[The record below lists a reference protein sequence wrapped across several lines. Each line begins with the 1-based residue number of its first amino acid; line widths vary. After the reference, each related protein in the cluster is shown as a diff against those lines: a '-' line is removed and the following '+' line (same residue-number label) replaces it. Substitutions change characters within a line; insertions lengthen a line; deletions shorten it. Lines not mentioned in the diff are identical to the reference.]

1 MADRTIGGLQEA
13 PIGALPGIADLY
25 DDSLLPV
32 EQQGEAR
39 KMTGAQ
45 WKRYAQAGVSGYVEG
60 AKEAAKAAADSAAAA
75 EKSAENAAGSAGEAA
90 GSAQSAKEYSG
101 KPPVIR
107 DGTWWTW
114 NAERKEYVDT
124 GEAAR
129 GERGEIGPPGIQGI
143 PGDQGIQGETGAG
156 IQSIER
162 TGGDGSPGTVDT
174 YTITM
179 TDGSNATF
187 SVYNGADG
195 TSFTV
200 LGRYGT
206 LDELIEAHPVGSK
219 SDAWAVGSAED
230 NDVYLW
236 DVDAQTWRNIGSLQ
250 GPPGPAGADGAP
262 GRDGADGKSAYQ
274 IAVDGGFSGDEEE
287 WLASLK
293 GEDGAQGA
301 DGTQGPAGADGKSA
315 YQIAVDGGFSGDE
328 EEWLASLKGEDG
340 AQGADGTQGP
350 AGADGKT
357 AYQYAVDGGYTGTE
371 EEFRALMGSG
381 PWLPL
386 EGGVMKGK
394 ISGIVT
400 PIEGADA
407 ANKAYV
413 DNKLINPVFRGY
425 FSHNR
430 VNGSPI
436 GNNSIAIGAG
446 IVASGHSSFAEG
458 ESTKASG
465 RWSHAAGLF
474 TEATAD
480 FSYSGGRYTK
490 AAAAIQT
497 AIGDYNV
504 VYAGQSEY
512 SRNESAIFIVG
523 KGDSESYR
531 ANALRVSTTG
541 VYASG
546 SYNAFGADYAELF
559 EWADGNPDK
568 EDRAGRFVTLDGE
581 KIRLAGPGEDYV
593 LGIISGSPSVIGD
606 VHDDQ
611 WAGMYLYDIFGR
623 PLWEDVEVPAVTM
636 EMPGPEDPERTVPQ
650 VVIPAHTERRQKL
663 NPDYDSEMTYLPR
676 TQRPEWDAVGLLGKL
691 VAVDDGSC
699 QVNSWCTAGEGG
711 VAVHSEART
720 RFRVMARLDEN
731 HVRLMVLQTA

>member
-301 DGTQGPAGADGKSA
+301 DGTQGPAGADGK
-315 YQIAVDGGFSGDE
+315 
-328 EEWLASLKGEDG
+328 
-340 AQGADGTQGP
+340 
-350 AGADGKT
+350 T

-436 GNNSIAIGAG
+436 GSNSIAIGSG

-523 KGDSESYR
+523 KGVSESYR

-546 SYNAFGADYAELF
+546 SYNASGADYAELF

-568 EDRAGRFVTLDGE
+568 EDRAGRVVTLDGE

-636 EMPGPEDPERTVPQ
+636 EMPGPKDPERTVPQ

>member
-1 MADRTIGGLQEA
+1 MADRTIGGLQES

-60 AKEAAKAAADSAAAA
+60 AKEAAKAAAESAAAA

-179 TDGSNATF
+179 TDGSEATF

-206 LDELIEAHPVGSK
+206 LDELMAAHPAGSEG
-219 SDAWAVGSAED
+219 DAWAVGSAED

-236 DVDAQTWRNIGSLQ
+236 DVDAQAWQNIGSLQ

-262 GRDGADGKSAYQ
+262 GRD
-274 IAVDGGFSGDEEE
+274 
-287 WLASLK
+287 
-293 GEDGAQGA
+293 
-301 DGTQGPAGADGKSA
+301 GADGKSA

-436 GNNSIAIGAG
+436 GSNSIAIGSG
-446 IVASGHSSFAEG
+446 IVASGQSSFAEG

-523 KGDSESYR
+523 KGGGESYR

-546 SYNAFGADYAELF
+546 SYNASGADYAELF

>member
-301 DGTQGPAGADGKSA
+301 DGTQGPAGADGK
-315 YQIAVDGGFSGDE
+315 
-328 EEWLASLKGEDG
+328 
-340 AQGADGTQGP
+340 
-350 AGADGKT
+350 T

-436 GNNSIAIGAG
+436 GSNSIAIGSG
-446 IVASGHSSFAEG
+446 IVASGQSSFAEG

-523 KGDSESYR
+523 KGVSESYR

-546 SYNAFGADYAELF
+546 SYNASGADYAELF

-636 EMPGPEDPERTVPQ
+636 EMPGPKDPERTVPQ

-699 QVNSWCTAGEGG
+699 QVNGWCTAGEGG

>member
-45 WKRYAQAGVSGYVEG
+45 WKRYAQAGVESYVDG
-60 AKEAAKAAADSAAAA
+60 AKASAEAAASSAAAA
-75 EKSAENAAGSAGEAA
+75 AKSAENAAGSAGEAA

-129 GERGEIGPPGIQGI
+129 GERGDVGPPGIQGM
-143 PGDQGIQGETGAG
+143 PGDQGIQGEPGAG
-156 IQSIER
+156 IQSIDR

-179 TDGSNATF
+179 TDGSEATF

-206 LDELIEAHPVGSK
+206 LDELIEAHPVGSEG
-219 SDAWAVGSAED
+219 DAWAVGSAED

-236 DVDAQTWRNIGSLQ
+236 NVDTQAWQNVGSLQ
-250 GPPGPAGADGAP
+250 GPPGPAGTDGTP

-293 GEDGAQGA
+293 G
-301 DGTQGPAGADGKSA
+301 K
-315 YQIAVDGGFSGDE
+315 
-328 EEWLASLKGEDG
+328 DG

-357 AYQYAVDGGYTGTE
+357 AYQYAVDGGYTGSE

-386 EGGVMKGK
+386 EGGTITGDVIFDSAGLRYSPDWVGRVRPWANKD
-394 ISGIVT
+394 SGGSFGGGALLFESNENCDSFCVGLSVQNGMQYPCLYPAPSSKPDMIWGARVRIRNIEY
-400 PIEGADA
+400 PINAFDV

-413 DNKLINPVFRGY
+413 DSKAGGVPAGVIVMWSGAISAIPAGWALC
-425 FSHNR
+425 
-430 VNGSPI
+430 NGSNGTPD
-436 GNNSIAIGAG
+436 
-446 IVASGHSSFAEG
+446 
-458 ESTKASG
+458 
-465 RWSHAAGLF
+465 L
-474 TEATAD
+474 
-480 FSYSGGRYTK
+480 
-490 AAAAIQT
+490 
-497 AIGDYNV
+497 
-504 VYAGQSEY
+504 
-512 SRNESAIFIVG
+512 RNRFIVG
-523 KGDSESYR
+523 AGSSYSVGATGGSEMVTLTIAQMPSHNHNYDAPGIGSR
-531 ANALRVSTTG
+531 AQYS
-541 VYASG
+541 ASG
-546 SYNAFGADYAELF
+546 TYFFENTYSRLPSQYAG
-559 EWADGNPDK
+559 GNQAH
-568 EDRAGRFVTLDGE
+568 EN
-581 KIRLAGPGEDYV
+581 
-593 LGIISGSPSVIGD
+593 
-606 VHDDQ
+606 
-611 WAGMYLYDIFGR
+611 R
-623 PLWEDVEVPAVTM
+623 PPYYALCFIM
-636 EMPGPEDPERTVPQ
+636 
-650 VVIPAHTERRQKL
+650 KL
-663 NPDYDSEMTYLPR
+663 
-676 TQRPEWDAVGLLGKL
+676 
-691 VAVDDGSC
+691 
-699 QVNSWCTAGEGG
+699 
-711 VAVHSEART
+711 
-720 RFRVMARLDEN
+720 
-731 HVRLMVLQTA
+731 

>member
-301 DGTQGPAGADGKSA
+301 DGTQGPAGADGK
-315 YQIAVDGGFSGDE
+315 
-328 EEWLASLKGEDG
+328 
-340 AQGADGTQGP
+340 
-350 AGADGKT
+350 T

-436 GNNSIAIGAG
+436 GSNSIAIGSG
-446 IVASGHSSFAEG
+446 IVASGQSSFAEG

-523 KGDSESYR
+523 KGGGESYR

-546 SYNAFGADYAELF
+546 SYNASGADYAELF